1 MQPLH
6 EEIALHSRL
15 SHKNIVR
22 YLGSVSEENMFKIM
36 MEQVPGGSLST
47 LLKSKWGPLLD
58 SETTIAFYTRQI
70 LKGLKYLV
78 SSSGLRLFGTW
89 GQKWAWVF
97 GKNQHKTR

>member
-15 SHKNIVR
+15 NHKNIVH
-22 YLGSVSEENMFKIM
+22 YLGSLSEDGVFKIF
-36 MEQVPGGSLST
+36 MERVPGGSLST

-58 SETTIAFYTRQI
+58 NEGTIAFYTRQI

-78 SSSGLRLFGTW
+78 CDLSLCRRISVQLLKYKCKLMGL
-89 GQKWAWVF
+89 
-97 GKNQHKTR
+97 